1 MLAAV
6 FLMQSLGQ
14 LAAYGFGLL
23 FLVLVSLGRR
33 LSADEKDKDIAA
45 PTIDIYW
52 RVVIAVGALPAL
64 ISIFLRRLLPETPLW
79 LVAKGRVMDGNE
91 ALGAVYPF
99 PDDEEQAHHPS
110 HGANHVEDDEQE
122 EGAEGKS
129 RRGRVSKHIRDV
141 VAYLS
146 GSNGDVLRAL
156 LGVMAVWFLLDVAF
170 CGLGLDN
177 PRTIATIWLSR
188 PTDRGSGLSCE
199 DMWKADPS
207 QPDIT
212 IYNML
217 KQDTIRNMI
226 TISTGTVT
234 GSVIILLVIDYIPR
248 VTWMGCWFLALAGL
262 FLINGSTFF
271 VAYESD
277 THALTITLYV
287 LAQAMFNLGP
297 NTITFILPAELFN
310 TRYRGTFYGL
320 AAASGKLGAIV
331 IQLIMNLTFPNTGP
345 GRNQFAGLLLGL
357 CPTMLLGAL
366 ITWVWIPEVQYPR
379 GHTTRDDASE
389 NEESED
395 GDPQRRRFL
404 EQLRLPNRP
413 LEDIAADPSR
423 GQIIGVRKNIALAA
437 SGFARALGLGKS
449 RKRSGGTSDDGRQGS
464 VMVQQGGTDG
474 DGGDTTAPEY
484 QGR

>member
-14 LAAYGFGLL
+14 LAAYSFGLL
-23 FLVLVSLGRR
+23 VLVLVSLGRQ
-33 LSADEKDKDIAA
+33 LSADEKDKNIAA
-45 PTIDIYW
+45 PTIDVYW

-79 LVAKGRVMDGNE
+79 LVAHGRVMDGND

-99 PDDEEQAHHPS
+99 PDDEEQPQHPHHGGAHDR
-110 HGANHVEDDEQE
+110 DDEGD
-122 EGAEGKS
+122 EGEGKS
-129 RRGRVSKHIRDV
+129 RRRRISKYTRGV
-141 VAYLS
+141 LAYLT
-146 GSNGDVLRAL
+146 GSNGDILRAL
-156 LGVMAVWFLLDVAF
+156 LGVMAVWFILDVAF
-170 CGLGLDN
+170 YGLGLDN

-188 PTDRGSGLSCE
+188 PTDRGPGLGCE
-199 DMWKADPS
+199 ELWKADPS
-207 QPDIT
+207 QPNIT

-248 VTWMGCWFLALAGL
+248 VTWMACWFLALAGL
-262 FLINGSTFF
+262 FLVNGSTFF

-297 NTITFILPAELFN
+297 NTITFILPAELFD

-331 IQLIMNLTFPNTGP
+331 IQLVMGLTFPNTGP
-345 GRNQFAGLLLGL
+345 QRNQFAGLLLGL

-379 GHTTRDDASE
+379 GHATADDASA
-389 NEESED
+389 SED
-395 GDPQRRRFL
+395 GLDDNAEPPRRRFL
-404 EQLRLPNRP
+404 AQLRLPNRP

-423 GQIIGVRKNIALAA
+423 CQIIGARKNMALAS
-437 SGFARALGLGKS
+437 SGVVRALGCGKTTRRPAAAS
-449 RKRSGGTSDDGRQGS
+449 RNGS
-464 VMVQQGGTDG
+464 HEAAVVQQDDMGEAS
-474 DGGDTTAPEY
+474 APEY
-484 QGR
+484 HGR

>member
-14 LAAYGFGLL
+14 LAAYSLGLL
-23 FLVLVSLGRR
+23 VLVLVSKGRQ
-33 LSADEKDKDIAA
+33 LSPDETNKNIAA

-52 RVVIAVGALPAL
+52 RIVIAVGALPAL

-79 LVAKGRVMDGNE
+79 LVAKGRIMDGNE

-99 PDDEEQAHHPS
+99 PDDEEQPQHPN
-110 HGANHVEDDEQE
+110 HGAHGNSDGENDEDGES
-122 EGAEGKS
+122 KS
-129 RRGRVSKHIRDV
+129 RGPISKYIRGVLS
-141 VAYLS
+141 YLS
-146 GSNGDVLRAL
+146 GSNGDILRAL
-156 LGVMAVWFLLDVAF
+156 LGVMAVWFIVDIAF
-170 CGLGLDN
+170 YGLGLDN
-177 PRTIATIWLSR
+177 PRTIATIWLSK
-188 PTDRGSGLSCE
+188 PADRGAGLSCE
-199 DMWKADPS
+199 ELWKADPA
-207 QPDIT
+207 QPNIT
-212 IYNML
+212 IYQML

-234 GSVIILLVIDYIPR
+234 GSVIILLIIDYIPR
-248 VTWMGCWFLALAGL
+248 VTWMACWFLALAGL

-297 NTITFILPAELFN
+297 NTITFILPAELFD

-345 GRNQFAGLLLGL
+345 GRNQFAGLLLAL

-379 GHTTRDDASE
+379 GHTIRDDASGSE
-389 NEESED
+389 QEEEEE
-395 GDPQRRRFL
+395 PQRRRFL

-413 LEDIAADPSR
+413 LEEIAANPSK
-423 GQIIGVRKNIALAA
+423 GQMVGARRNLRLVA
-437 SGFARALGLGKS
+437 SGFARTLGM
-449 RKRSGGTSDDGRQGS
+449 GRQRRPAEMSQAATRES
-464 VMVQQGGTDG
+464 VMVQHEESEA
-474 DGGDTTAPEY
+474 TAPEY
-484 QGR
+484 NGR